1 MLLRLALLAMAAASS
16 AAPLPC
22 LLVGG
27 DAAAAFAFD
36 AAKGATPAPLGGDG
50 GALGRGPGFVAVSA
64 TQGVVYATS
73 VNEVGPPPT
82 GGAAA
87 SRARDAVP
95 GITTARASCSG
106 GPGGGASF
114 ATLGHVAADE
124 PCHVAI
130 HPSGGWVFSASY
142 NLGTVAVMQVLPD
155 STLGPAFQMSV
166 GPKAHAV
173 NFDSTGRFVFVPCLG
188 NDTVAQLFFDA
199 SSGTLSWNPYQAR
212 AALPAGAGP
221 RHMVFLPTAPLLAFV
236 LCELDSTVVPFALD
250 AQRGTLAPLP
260 QAPVSTLRAGL
271 PAPAVQAAAE
281 ILASAD
287 GRFLYATNR
296 ASGGT
301 APGAGDNSVAVLPL
315 TPAGALVG
323 NVSSWATGS
332 GEQVRSL
339 FLSVPGGDPCA
350 RPQSPRLRA

>member
-1 MLLRLALLAMAAASS
+1 MGPPPTGGAAASR
-16 AAPLPC
+16 AR
-22 LLVGG
+22 
-27 DAAAAFAFD
+27 DA
-36 AAKGATPAPLGGDG
+36 
-50 GALGRGPGFVAVSA
+50 
-64 TQGVVYATS
+64 YATS

-296 ASGGT
+296 ASGGA